1 MTKVVEILFRN
12 KLRLVALLLLPVL
25 ISGVIVFLL
34 PRSYQASA
42 RLWALQRYV
51 ILGATGPESD
61 LQSTPAVTQAT
72 ALTEFLQT
80 QSFDLA
86 IANDTDLP
94 KQMDVPTTDT
104 QRLKDALY
112 TEISTHVTVTAA
124 STNLFVISYVNKDP
138 VVAMQVVKAAVAH
151 FGEESASHA
160 TSEGEQLLNT
170 YQGRLQTA
178 QQQAD
183 STTKAAAQYLK
194 DHNLTPTTAQNDP
207 QYTLLAYQADQART
221 ALANIQA
228 EVDKINGQLA
238 TLSLGAQGLYR
249 VMDAPTVPTKP
260 ESRTKSLM
268 LGGGV
273 GIVIGLL
280 ACIGYFLIL
289 VRLDQSV
296 YSSSDMPAVTDYP
309 VLIQIPRLPR
319 RSATWITRTNG
330 RAISVDPPHG

>member
-12 KLRLVALLLLPVL
+12 KLRLATLLLLPVL
-25 ISGVIVFLL
+25 VSGVIVFLL
-34 PRSYQASA
+34 PRSYQSSA

-61 LQSTPAVTQAT
+61 LQATPAVTQAT

-80 QSFDLA
+80 QYFDLKVA
-86 IANDTDLP
+86 KDTALA
-94 KQMDVPTTDT
+94 KQMDIPASDT
-104 QRLKDALY
+104 QRLDDALF

-124 STNLFVISYVNKDP
+124 STNLFEVSYANKDP
-138 VVAMQVVKAAVAH
+138 NVAMQVVQAVVAH

-160 TSEGEQLLNT
+160 TAEGEQLLNG
-170 YQGRLQTA
+170 YQGRLQAA

-183 STTKAAAQYLK
+183 STTRAAAQYLK
-194 DHNLTPTTAQNDP
+194 DHNLTPTTAQYDP
-207 QYTLLAYQADQART
+207 EYTLLAYQADQART

-228 EVDKINGQLA
+228 DVDKINSQLA
-238 TLSLGAQGLYR
+238 TMSLGAEALYR
-249 VMDAPTVPTKP
+249 VMDAPTAPTKP

-273 GIVIGLL
+273 GLAIGLL
-280 ACIGYFLIL
+280 AFISYFLIL

-296 YSSSDMPAVTDYP
+296 YSPADMPTVTEYP

-319 RSATWITRTNG
+319 RSATWITRSNG
-330 RAISVDPPHG
+330 KLASGKGA